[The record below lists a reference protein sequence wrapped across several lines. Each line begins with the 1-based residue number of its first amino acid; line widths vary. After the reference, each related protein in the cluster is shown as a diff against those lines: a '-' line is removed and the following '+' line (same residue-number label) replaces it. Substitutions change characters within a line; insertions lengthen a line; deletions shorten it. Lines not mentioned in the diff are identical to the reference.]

1 MMKSVLK
8 TIAILFLLTIA
19 SCSKDDDSDPV
30 ETPEKKLKSI
40 TSSQGVTTNTT
51 TFNYDTS
58 GKWISGVNRFGKNY
72 SVSYTSNGKI
82 SSFDVENQAS
92 GVEYLY
98 SPAPDFSLNKIKVDT
113 YETDLIYNNFRI
125 SDFEFFDPSLENTV
139 NVTYDAVGRIATI
152 TNNDEQTRFS
162 YTYDSSNRIIRVDQL
177 GTGSPAEPY
186 VLTSYAEYEY
196 ESHKNPVYKFF
207 KQQMGFG
214 QFIFSPI
221 EIYPYFSRIFSYT
234 DYNNIY
240 ILPEYNIKSVKEYN
254 VNNTTQPI
262 FDVTMSYTLENE
274 KVMSFTTTTIYNG
287 STSSEQTSYTYEN

>member
-1 MMKSVLK
+1 MTKSILK

-40 TSSQGVTTNTT
+40 TSSQGITTKTT

-72 SVSYTSNGKI
+72 SVNYTSNDKI
-82 SSFDVENQAS
+82 SSFDVENQSS

-125 SDFEFFDPSLENTV
+125 SDFEFYDPSLENTV

-207 KQQMGFG
+207 KQQMDFG

-221 EIYPYFSRIFSYT
+221 EIYPYFSRIFNYT

-240 ILPEYNIKSVKEYN
+240 ILPEYNIKSVKEYS

-274 KVMSFTTTTIYNG
+274 KVMSFTTTIIYNG
-287 STSSEQTSYTYEN
+287 TTSSEQTSYTYEN

>member
-58 GKWISGVNRFGKNY
+58 GKWISGVNRFDQNY

-98 SPAPDFSLNKIKVDT
+98 SPASDLSLNKIKVDT

-207 KQQMGFG
+207 KQQMDFG

-221 EIYPYFSRIFSYT
+221 EIYPYFSRIFAYT

-262 FDVTMSYTLENE
+262 FDVTMSYTLENN

-287 STSSEQTSYTYEN
+287 TTSSELTSYTYEN

>member
-1 MMKSVLK
+1 MKKTLK
-8 TIAILFLLTIA
+8 IITILSYMLII
-19 SCSKDDDSDPV
+19 SCSKNDDVTPV
-30 ETPEKKLKSI
+30 VIPEKKLKSI

-51 TFNYDTS
+51 TFNYDNS
-58 GKWISGVNRFGKNY
+58 GKWISGVNRFDQNY
-72 SVSYTSNGKI
+72 SVTYTSNGKI

-113 YETDLIYNNFRI
+113 YETDVIYNNFKI
-125 SDFEFFDPSLENTV
+125 SEFEFYDGSLENRLLI
-139 NVTYDAVGRIATI
+139 TYDSNGRIETI
-152 TNNDEQTRFS
+152 TNNEELTRFS
-162 YTYDSSNRIIRVDQL
+162 YTYDTANRITRVDKL
-177 GTGSPAEPY
+177 GTGNPLDPY
-186 VLTSYAEYEY
+186 VLTSYAIYEY
-196 ESHKNPVYKFF
+196 ESHKSPTYKFF
-207 KQQMGFG
+207 KEQMDFG
-214 QFIFSPI
+214 QLIFSPI
-221 EIYPYFSRIFSYT
+221 DIYPYFSRIFSYT

-287 STSSEQTSYTYEN
+287 STSSELTSYTYEN